1 MWIAKSVPATAAA
14 KVTRTKSIAGV
25 WTYQQVEDFKQLQ
38 TLKDVRERYEK
49 AKGKKMDAEEL
60 VTALKKRTTS

>member
-1 MWIAKSVPATAAA
+1 
-14 KVTRTKSIAGV
+14 
-25 WTYQQVEDFKQLQ
+25 VEDFKQLQ